1 MHHELLRAA
10 RSNRSPHRRC
20 RTALVAVLLAMLAT
34 LLGVPA
40 AVAAPRVP
48 ADGVPVLRLDGKGH
62 GHGVGLSQ
70 WGARSMAAQGSDAT
84 SILDHYYP
92 GTQIA
97 SAGGEVVV
105 GIASG
110 GRVTLALPAG
120 GELRSARSGPQAA
133 GFPIPLGPGEVVA
146 VHHDGSGWRV
156 ERGGVRALDGGNA
169 QMFQESDDC
178 VLFCPPTPAPAEPE
192 PEPDPEPEPAPESCM
207 VCGPAE
213 PAPEPAPQP
222 APAPGSPPPGDP
234 QAPRSPTPIWAVP
247 AQGGTVHSVDR
258 GRTYRGLFEVAG
270 GPGAVRVRNHVD
282 IEDYLRGMAEVPG
295 TWPPA
300 AVQAQ
305 TVAARTYALR
315 AMAGAGEIC
324 DSESCQVYAG
334 VARETA
340 GQDAAVAATRGWVL
354 THGGNLA
361 ATFYSASAGG
371 HSATIQEGFGSG
383 YDIAYLPAR
392 PEPTDDIRPWNLEV
406 ALTDVAARLGY
417 PGTITDVRVD
427 ATGPSGRAV
436 AMTIVGD
443 AGERPVDPQVFRRR
457 LGLRSTFFAVRAT
470 VAGEAPPPP
479 PAPVAEDQLL
489 TAGATVTE
497 GATPPARVRALGVVT
512 PRWLTPGD
520 AVPAA
525 RIGQLAVLGL
535 LLAAVS
541 TVALRRVHAVGRAA
555 TADGLGTAPLGAAPI
570 GWRAQATAMMSR
582 WTSSLP

>member
-1 MHHELLRAA
+1 MLG
-10 RSNRSPHRRC
+10 
-20 RTALVAVLLAMLAT
+20 TLVAVPSAMAT
-34 LLGVPA
+34 PSAPAEGVPI
-40 AVAAPRVP
+40 
-48 ADGVPVLRLDGKGH
+48 LRLDGKGH

-70 WGARSMAAQGSDAT
+70 WGARSMAAQGANAE
-84 SILDHYYP
+84 SILAHYYP
-92 GTQIA
+92 GTAIA
-97 SAGGEVVV
+97 NAGGEVVV

-110 GRVTLALPAG
+110 GRVSLALPRG
-120 GELRSARSGPQAA
+120 GELRSARGGAQAA
-133 GFPIPLGPGEVVA
+133 GFPIPLSPGEVVSI
-146 VHHDGSGWRV
+146 HHDGSGWRV
-156 ERGGVRALDGGNA
+156 ERGGVRALEGGNA
-169 QMFQESDDC
+169 QIFQESDGC
-178 VLFCPPTPAPAEPE
+178 LLFCRPTPPPPAEPE
-192 PEPDPEPEPAPESCM
+192 PEPEPQPQPAPAPEPEPCM
-207 VCGPAE
+207 VCGPGE
-213 PAPEPAPQP
+213 PAPQPAPQP
-222 APAPGSPPPGDP
+222 APAPDSPPPGDT
-234 QAPRSPTPIWAVP
+234 QGLRSPTPIWAVP
-247 AQGGTVHSVDR
+247 AEGGTVHSVDR

-334 VARETA
+334 VARETG

-383 YDIAYLPAR
+383 YDIPYLPAR
-392 PEPTDDIRPWNLEV
+392 PEPTDDIRPWNLEI
-406 ALTDVAARLGY
+406 ALTDVAGRLGY

-427 ATGPSGRAV
+427 ATGPSGRAL

-457 LGLRSTFFAVRAT
+457 LGLRSTFFAVRAAI
-470 VAGEAPPPP
+470 AGEAPPPP
-479 PAPVAEDQLL
+479 PAPVEQDQLL
-489 TAGATVTE
+489 TADATVTE
-497 GATPPARVRALGVVT
+497 VASPPARVRALGAVT
-512 PRWLTPGD
+512 PRSLTPGD

-535 LLAAVS
+535 LLVAVS
-541 TVALRRVHAVGRAA
+541 TVALRRVHAVGRSA